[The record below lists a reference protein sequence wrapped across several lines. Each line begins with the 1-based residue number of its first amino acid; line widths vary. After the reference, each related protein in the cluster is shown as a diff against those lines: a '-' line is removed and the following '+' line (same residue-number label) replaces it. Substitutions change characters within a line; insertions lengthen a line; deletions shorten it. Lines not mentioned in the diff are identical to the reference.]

1 MNRTIL
7 LADDSLTIQK
17 VVELTFADTDYE
29 VVAVSSGDDLLQRLP
44 ECQPDLVICDVIM
57 PGRDGYDVCQEIKS
71 SADFLHV
78 PVILL
83 TGTFEPFDRDRAL
96 AVGCSEII
104 TKPFEARKLLEA
116 VDRLSNTLGA
126 APPPAQST
134 DEAPEFDVE
143 VTPPPPMDT
152 PEETEFTGDEMELE
166 DTAVTADDEQADTGF
181 IARSVDDEDVV
192 LSTEDEF
199 SRETEDGQE
208 GFELALD
215 EPNEENE
222 PPILPDV
229 AAPPDAEVFSEEPYA
244 AETIAASDV
253 PEMDD
258 TTEDE
263 VFVDQQ
269 PTDQAEDPFLAEAAD
284 EEVFPDEGMGYAE
297 SATEGEEID
306 STMTTPI
313 NVEAVMEDESPQAEE
328 MDAESDEE
336 STEADISDAD
346 TQDITEKISS
356 PESADEIESTGL
368 SDDDVDRIAR
378 RMLELAGDRIEH
390 IAWDVIPDMA
400 ELVVRERVQEIE
412 ATAERERS

>member
-1 MNRTIL
+1 
-7 LADDSLTIQK
+7 
-17 VVELTFADTDYE
+17 
-29 VVAVSSGDDLLQRLP
+29 
-44 ECQPDLVICDVIM
+44 
-57 PGRDGYDVCQEIKS
+57 
-71 SADFLHV
+71 
-78 PVILL
+78 
-83 TGTFEPFDRDRAL
+83 
-96 AVGCSEII
+96 
-104 TKPFEARKLLEA
+104 
-116 VDRLSNTLGA
+116 
-126 APPPAQST
+126 
-134 DEAPEFDVE
+134 
-143 VTPPPPMDT
+143 MDT
-152 PEETEFTGDEMELE
+152 PEETEFTEDEMELE

-199 SRETEDGQE
+199 SQEAEDGQE

-222 PPILPDV
+222 PPVLPDV
-229 AAPPDAEVFSEEPYA
+229 AAPPDAEVFSEGPYA

-263 VFVDQQ
+263 IFVDQQ

-284 EEVFPDEGMGYAE
+284 EEVFPDEGLEYEE

-346 TQDITEKISS
+346 TQDITEKVSS

-378 RMLELAGDRIEH
+378 RLLELAGDRIEH

-412 ATAERERS
+412 ATAEHERS